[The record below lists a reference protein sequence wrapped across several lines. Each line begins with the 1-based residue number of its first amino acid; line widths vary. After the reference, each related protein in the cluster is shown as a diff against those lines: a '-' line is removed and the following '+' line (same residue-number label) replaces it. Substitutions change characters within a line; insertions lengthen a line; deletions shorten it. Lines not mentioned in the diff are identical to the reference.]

1 MGPRLGTPGTL
12 SRTRR
17 AQTPLVILSGALGG
31 AVLVAAGVLATAAPP
46 SPSQAP
52 AAAPERTPARV
63 MSYHGAEWL
72 EREGREEEQQPAAV
86 IKTMGLRDGDVVA
99 DVGCGTGFFARRMAR
114 AVAPRGKVYGV
125 DIQPEML
132 DLMKEHVAKEGIANV
147 VPVLGLED
155 DPRLPPGGLDWI
167 LLVDV
172 YHEFQQPKPMLAKL
186 RDALKPDGRVALIEY
201 RQEGTTALHI
211 DPLHRMSAEQVLAE
225 WTPAGFALVAQH
237 EFLPTQHFF
246 VFRKAAAAA
255 N

>member
-1 MGPRLGTPGTL
+1 MKTMTTWVVAAL
-12 SRTRR
+12 S
-17 AQTPLVILSGALGG
+17 AAVLALG
-31 AVLVAAGVLATAAPP
+31 AAPA
-46 SPSQAP
+46 QAP
-52 AAAPERTPARV
+52 APVPDRTPARV
-63 MSYHGAEWL
+63 MSYQGAEWL
-72 EREGREEEQQPAAV
+72 EREGREEEQKPAAV
-86 IKTMGLRDGDVVA
+86 IQTMGIRDGDVVA

-114 AVAPRGKVYGV
+114 AIAPRGKVYGV

-132 DLMKEHVAKEGIANV
+132 DLMKEYAAKEGIANV

-155 DPRLPPGGLDWI
+155 DPRLPAGSLDWI

-186 RDALKPDGRVALIEY
+186 RDALKPDGRVALVEY
-201 RQEGTTALHI
+201 RKEGTTALHI

-246 VFRKAAAAA
+246 VFRKG
-255 N
+255 